1 MNKKFKY
8 KKSLLAAILSATLL
22 AGCDGGGSGS
32 SSDTPPVDSGT
43 GSLPE
48 VKPDP
53 TPNPEPTP
61 EPTPDPEPTPEP
73 TPDPEPE
80 PEPEPVPTKTGYL
93 TLGGSQ
99 RVTGATCNGESSDGF
114 TFTPGED
121 VTCVAGNTTIAT
133 FNTQSEAA
141 RSLRAVEKVSFSL
154 EDAQEL
160 AASDDKKSNALSLV
174 TSMNS
179 CPADTEQ
186 VCLEF
191 SSVIESK
198 RFDSLY
204 KQIDL
209 APEEFKKLVNEEV
222 ENNAATDKAP
232 STHTSP
238 VVPVTTPGTKPD
250 LNASFVSANAEQ
262 FYQYQPTEIILSEG
276 RLVDSMGN
284 GVVGVNYYTS
294 SGRGVTGEN
303 GKFNFSW
310 GETISFGIDTFE
322 LGSVRGNKSTI
333 ALTELGDEV
342 RGANIDQLIHRY
354 STTGQNNTRVVP
366 DDVRKVFAEYPNVIN
381 EIINLSLSNGATLD
395 EGEQVVNL
403 PNEFIEQFKT
413 GQAKEI
419 DTAICAKTDGCNE
432 ARWFSLTTRNVND
445 GQIQGVINKLWGV
458 DTSYKSVS
466 KFHVFHDSTNFYGST
481 GNARGQAVVNI
492 SNSAFPILM
501 ARNDKNYW
509 LAFGEK
515 RAWDKNELAYITE
528 APSIVQPEN
537 VTRDTATFNLPFISL
552 GQVGEGKLMVIGNPH
567 YNSILRC
574 PNGYSWGGGVN
585 SKGECTLSGDSDDM
599 KHFMQNVLRYL
610 SNDIWQPNTKSIM
623 TVGTNLENVY
633 FKKAGQVL
641 GNSAPFAFHEDF
653 TGITVKQLTSYGDLN
668 PEEIPLLIL
677 NGFEYVTQWSG
688 DPYAVPLRADT
699 SKPKLTQQD
708 VTDLIAYLNKGGSV
722 LIMENVM
729 SNLKEESASS
739 FVRLLDAA
747 GLSMALN
754 KSVVNNDPQGYPDR
768 VRQRRATGIWVYE
781 RYPAADGAQP
791 PYTIDPNTGEV
802 TWKYQQDN
810 KPDDKPK
817 LEVASWQEE
826 VEGKQVTRYAFI
838 DEAEYTTE
846 ESL

>member
-1 MNKKFKY
+1 
-8 KKSLLAAILSATLL
+8 
-22 AGCDGGGSGS
+22 
-32 SSDTPPVDSGT
+32 
-43 GSLPE
+43 
-48 VKPDP
+48 
-53 TPNPEPTP
+53 
-61 EPTPDPEPTPEP
+61 
-73 TPDPEPE
+73 
-80 PEPEPVPTKTGYL
+80 
-93 TLGGSQ
+93 
-99 RVTGATCNGESSDGF
+99 
-114 TFTPGED
+114 
-121 VTCVAGNTTIAT
+121 
-133 FNTQSEAA
+133 
-141 RSLRAVEKVSFSL
+141 
-154 EDAQEL
+154 
-160 AASDDKKSNALSLV
+160 
-174 TSMNS
+174 
-179 CPADTEQ
+179 
-186 VCLEF
+186 
-191 SSVIESK
+191 
-198 RFDSLY
+198 
-204 KQIDL
+204 
-209 APEEFKKLVNEEV
+209 
-222 ENNAATDKAP
+222 
-232 STHTSP
+232 
-238 VVPVTTPGTKPD
+238 
-250 LNASFVSANAEQ
+250 
-262 FYQYQPTEIILSEG
+262 
-276 RLVDSMGN
+276 
-284 GVVGVNYYTS
+284 YYTS

-846 ESL
+846 ESLEAAKAKIFEKFPGLQECKDSTYHYEINCLERRPGTDVPVTGGMYVPRYTQLNLDADTAKAMVQAADLGTNIQRLYQHELYFRTKGSKGERLNSVDL

>member
-1 MNKKFKY
+1 M
-8 KKSLLAAILSATLL
+8 
-22 AGCDGGGSGS
+22 
-32 SSDTPPVDSGT
+32 
-43 GSLPE
+43 
-48 VKPDP
+48 
-53 TPNPEPTP
+53 
-61 EPTPDPEPTPEP
+61 
-73 TPDPEPE
+73 
-80 PEPEPVPTKTGYL
+80 
-93 TLGGSQ
+93 
-99 RVTGATCNGESSDGF
+99 
-114 TFTPGED
+114 
-121 VTCVAGNTTIAT
+121 
-133 FNTQSEAA
+133 
-141 RSLRAVEKVSFSL
+141 
-154 EDAQEL
+154 
-160 AASDDKKSNALSLV
+160 
-174 TSMNS
+174 
-179 CPADTEQ
+179 
-186 VCLEF
+186 
-191 SSVIESK
+191 
-198 RFDSLY
+198 
-204 KQIDL
+204 
-209 APEEFKKLVNEEV
+209 
-222 ENNAATDKAP
+222 
-232 STHTSP
+232 
-238 VVPVTTPGTKPD
+238 
-250 LNASFVSANAEQ
+250 
-262 FYQYQPTEIILSEG
+262 
-276 RLVDSMGN
+276 
-284 GVVGVNYYTS
+284 
-294 SGRGVTGEN
+294 
-303 GKFNFSW
+303 
-310 GETISFGIDTFE
+310 
-322 LGSVRGNKSTI
+322 
-333 ALTELGDEV
+333 GDEV

-395 EGEQVVNL
+395 EGDQNVVL

-458 DTSYKSVS
+458 DTNYQSVS

-846 ESL
+846 ESLEAAKAKIFEKFPGLQECKDSTYHYEINCLERRPGTDVPVTGGMYVPRYTQLNLDADTAKAMVQAADLGTNIQRLYQHELYFRTKGSKGERLNSVDLERLYQNMSVWLWNDTKYRYEEGKEDELGFKTFTEFLNCYANDAYAGGTKCSADLKKSLVDNNMIYGDGSSKAGMMNPSYPLNYMEKPLTRLMLGRSWWDLNIKVDVEKYPDPYRQRVRALRKTSACTRIRPNGLRVTCSQPACGHRPSRTSPLSLRRQSQ

>member
-1 MNKKFKY
+1 M
-8 KKSLLAAILSATLL
+8 S
-22 AGCDGGGSGS
+22 CVVGS
-32 SSDTPPVDSGT
+32 
-43 GSLPE
+43 
-48 VKPDP
+48 
-53 TPNPEPTP
+53 
-61 EPTPDPEPTPEP
+61 
-73 TPDPEPE
+73 
-80 PEPEPVPTKTGYL
+80 
-93 TLGGSQ
+93 
-99 RVTGATCNGESSDGF
+99 
-114 TFTPGED
+114 
-121 VTCVAGNTTIAT
+121 TTIAT

-141 RSLRAVEKVSFSL
+141 RSLRAVDKVSFSL

-160 AASDDKKSNALSLV
+160 ANSENKKTNAISLV
-174 TSMNS
+174 TSSDS
-179 CPADTEQ
+179 CPADAEQ
-186 VCLEF
+186 LCLTF
-191 SSVIESK
+191 SSVVDRA
-198 RFDSLY
+198 RFEKLY

-209 APEEFKKLVNEEV
+209 ATDNFSKLVNEEV

-232 STHTSP
+232 STHTST
-238 VVPVTTPGTKPD
+238 VVPVTTEGTKPD

-276 RLVDSMGN
+276 QLVDSLGN
-284 GVVGVNYYTS
+284 GVAGVDYYTN
-294 SGRGVTGEN
+294 SGRGVTDEN
-303 GKFNFSW
+303 GKFSFSW

-395 EGEQVVNL
+395 EGDQNVVL

-458 DTSYKSVS
+458 DTNYQSVS

-492 SNSAFPILM
+492 SNAAFPILM

-552 GQVGEGKLMVIGNPH
+552 GQVGDGKLMVIGNPH

-574 PNGYSWGGGVN
+574 PNGYSWNGGVN
-585 SKGECTLSGDSDDM
+585 KDGQCTLSGDSDDM

-610 SNDIWQPNTKSIM
+610 SDDKWTPDAKASM
-623 TVGTNLENVY
+623 TVGTNLDTVY
-633 FKKAGQVL
+633 FKRHGQVT
-641 GNSAPFAFHEDF
+641 GNSAPFGFHPDF
-653 TGITVKQLTSYGDLN
+653 AGISVKHLTSYGDLN
-668 PEEIPLLIL
+668 PEEVPLLIL

-754 KSVVNNDPQGYPDR
+754 KSVVNNDPQGYPNR

-781 RYPAADGAQP
+781 RYPVVEGAL
-791 PYTIDPNTGEV
+791 PYTINSETGEV
-802 TWKYQQDN
+802 TWKYQIDN
-810 KPDDKPK
+810 KPDKKPK

-826 VEGKQVTRYAFI
+826 VDGEQVTQYAFI
-838 DEAEYTTE
+838 DEADYKTPELLAAAKKRILDAFLGWKSVRILTITMR
-846 ESL
+846 STASNTVQARGFL